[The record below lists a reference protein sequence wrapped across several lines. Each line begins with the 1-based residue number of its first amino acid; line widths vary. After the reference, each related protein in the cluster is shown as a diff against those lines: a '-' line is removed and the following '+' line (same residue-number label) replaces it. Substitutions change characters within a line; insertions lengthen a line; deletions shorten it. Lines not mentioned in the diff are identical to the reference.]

1 MSVPTSSTF
10 SSFVTLQPS
19 DTNVGKNAQEA
30 LRVVDSITHI
40 EQRLAQLEQ
49 LANAPKPDCNR
60 MNLLVFD
67 GTRDR
72 LLAAFV
78 MATGA
83 AACGMKVTMFFS
95 FWGTAALRKEYAVS
109 ARKSFVERALCWML
123 PRTIRNTRLS
133 QLDMCG
139 LGRLLIRREMHK
151 KNIAD
156 LPELLAV
163 AADLG
168 VTIRVCEMSMKLM
181 GICREELIEY
191 PGLDFCGV
199 AKFVED
205 SATANTTLF
214 I

>member
-1 MSVPTSSTF
+1 MSAPTSSTLSPF
-10 SSFVTLQPS
+10 VATLSSIGSTS
-19 DTNVGKNAQEA
+19 A
-30 LRVVDSITHI
+30 LGNSEWDDARMAELEH
-40 EQRLAQLEQ
+40 RLLQLEQ
-49 LANAPKPDCNR
+49 FTRQPRPDTNSL
-60 MNLLVFD
+60 NLMVFE

-83 AACGMKVTMFFS
+83 AACGMKVTMFFT
-95 FWGTAALRKEYAVS
+95 FWGTAALRKERALGK
-109 ARKSFVERALCWML
+109 RKSWIERAFSWML
-123 PRTIRNTRLS
+123 PRSFSHTKLS

-139 LGRLLIRREMHK
+139 LGRLLISREMRK

-156 LPELLAV
+156 LPELLDV

-181 GICREELIEY
+181 GIQREELIDY
-191 PGLDFCGV
+191 PGLEFCGV
-199 AKFVED
+199 ASFLD
-205 SATANTTLF
+205 DAAAANTTLF